1 MPKKKVIYER
11 ARFNQRVQQTNEPV
25 DKFITALYALAENC
39 NYGALHDQL
48 LRDRL
53 VVGLR
58 DRTLSERM
66 QLDRDR
72 TLEKTINMARQSEV
86 IKNQQ
91 TDLRGESRSGA
102 EIDAVAAKNEQN
114 SGKKLLIKI
123 QKTAFFQACLNLISE
138 QKWQKALSKMW

>member
-1 MPKKKVIYER
+1 MPKKNVIYER

-25 DKFITALYALAENC
+25 DNLITALYALAENC

-114 SGKKLLIKI
+114 SGKKLPIKI
-123 QKTAFFQACLNLISE
+123 KKQHFSQACLNLISE
-138 QKWQKALSKMW
+138 HK

>member
-25 DKFITALYALAENC
+25 DNFITALYALAENC

-102 EIDAVAAKNEQN
+102 EIDAVAAKMNKIAAKNCSSKFKN
-114 SGKKLLIKI
+114 SIFPSMPQPHL
-123 QKTAFFQACLNLISE
+123 
-138 QKWQKALSKMW
+138 